1 MNTERPPPGDAGTA
15 PCGGIRAEMRDLK
28 QLVKLAVRRRK
39 WRSAGTRTNPLLLL
53 APKVPI
59 LPTVVVEDRN
69 LTHRDKLMWLNL
81 RLRLDDTSRDR
92 TLPSIRELA
101 ESTDLGNKD
110 TVARSMAMLRCRRYL
125 SVCATAW
132 HGGGRKVGTAYV
144 LHAPRLP
151 MKDVLFLDP
160 EYPGFVKNLR
170 EHSEVRLRGAAS
182 EEFKEL
188 AAFAPEAGSGV
199 SSARQSQ

>member
-1 MNTERPPPGDAGTA
+1 MNTEHPPPGDCGK
-15 PCGGIRAEMRDLK
+15 PPFGGIRAETRDLK

-39 WRSAGTRTNPLLLL
+39 WRSAGTRPNPLLLL
-53 APKVPI
+53 GPKVPI
-59 LPTVVVEDRN
+59 LPMVVVEDRN

-81 RLRLDDTSRDR
+81 RLRLEDTGKDR

-132 HGGGRKVGTAYV
+132 HGGGRKVGTAYA

-151 MKDVLFLDP
+151 MKEVLFLDP
-160 EYPGFVKNLR
+160 EYPGFVRNLR
-170 EHSEVRLRGAAS
+170 DHSEERLRNAAGDEFIKLSACES
-182 EEFKEL
+182 EEC
-188 AAFAPEAGSGV
+188 PGV
-199 SSARQSQ
+199 SPARQSQ